1 MSQSLYFYKQNILP
15 ESITEKLSISDANEV
30 IKLLANKLGFEKH
43 PNSTHDESLIE
54 EIDLRSDLHISPYDS
69 MIDYHFSHCC
79 VDYFSE
85 NSTSFMMNQEVWD
98 SLELIIF
105 NKMQGCN
112 RLFELDESY
121 SLSVSERLN
130 IGLQFL
136 QDYVELMQDYQTL
149 RNLFQKKQLL
159 VSIF

>member
-30 IKLLANKLGFEKH
+30 IKLLANKLGFEKY

-54 EIDLRSDLHISPYDS
+54 EIDLRSDLHISAYDP
-69 MIDYHFSHCC
+69 IIHYHFSDCC
-79 VDYFSE
+79 IDYFSE

-98 SLELIIF
+98 SLEFIIF

-112 RLFELDESY
+112 RLFEPDES
-121 SLSVSERLN
+121 SNLSVSERLN
-130 IGLQFL
+130 VGLQFL

-159 VSIF
+159 VAIF